1 MPKELLLHSAGWVNG
16 MDGLLTAV
24 HNRMEGLYAAT
35 EHFGRLG
42 DVGDI
47 PVGRVGDHCHVVQ
60 RISWTY
66 STVSPASLIFF
77 AVPPEASK
85 RTPDLDS
92 AVAKSMRF
100 VLS

>member
-1 MPKELLLHSAGWVNG
+1 
-16 MDGLLTAV
+16 
-24 HNRMEGLYAAT
+24 MEGLYTTT
-35 EHFGRLG
+35 EHFGRFG

-47 PVGRVGDHCHVVQ
+47 PVDRVKNHRHVVQ
-60 RISWTY
+60 RTSRTY
-66 STVSPASLIFF
+66 STGSPASLIFF

-92 AVAKSMRF
+92 AVARSMRF

>member
-1 MPKELLLHSAGWVNG
+1 ME
-16 MDGLLTAV
+16 GLLTAV
-24 HNRMEGLYAAT
+24 HNRMEGFYTTT
-35 EHFGRLG
+35 EHFRRFG

-47 PVGRVGDHCHVVQ
+47 PVNRLEIIVIVQ
-60 RISWTY
+60 RTSRAY
-66 STVSPASLIFF
+66 STGSPASLIFF

-100 VLS
+100 DLS

>member
-1 MPKELLLHSAGWVNG
+1 
-16 MDGLLTAV
+16 
-24 HNRMEGLYAAT
+24 MEGLYAAT
-35 EHFGRLG
+35 EHFGCLG

-47 PVGRVGDHCHVVQ
+47 PMGRVGNHRHAVQ
-60 RISWTY
+60 RTSWTY
-66 STVSPASLIFF
+66 SAVSPASLIFF

-92 AVAKSMRF
+92 AVARSMRF